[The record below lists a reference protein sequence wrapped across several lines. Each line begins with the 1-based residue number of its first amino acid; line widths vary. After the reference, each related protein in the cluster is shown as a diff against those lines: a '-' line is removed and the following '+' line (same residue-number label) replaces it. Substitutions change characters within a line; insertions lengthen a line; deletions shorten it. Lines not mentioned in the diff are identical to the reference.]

1 MSKKACGQPTDRHA
15 GSLVF
20 YAYSREFDA
29 IPPCRTTGKRTEY
42 RSGEICS
49 KLPCIANRRRN
60 ESRFSW
66 RIGQLVRRRDCDES
80 LAGPVTIIRQLN
92 ERRSSG
98 FRSPLSY
105 SLDRIS
111 RSRPHAC
118 TLAHTDDGAAVSTRI
133 KTASSV
139 ESARHSRE
147 SRLRACL
154 PLAREQRIQGRESEH
169 CGGATKKGE
178 RQGGKRGKERRREAR
193 LRVAKRV
200 LVRTENEAVR
210 ASRTGVRFANAR
222 VGSFT

>member
-1 MSKKACGQPTDRHA
+1 MNSTRSQRAERLQNEQNIVAVKSVP
-15 GSLVF
+15 SFPL
-20 YAYSREFDA
+20 SRIGDETNRDFPGEPSSSFDA
-29 IPPCRTTGKRTEY
+29 
-42 RSGEICS
+42 
-49 KLPCIANRRRN
+49 
-60 ESRFSW
+60 
-66 RIGQLVRRRDCDES
+66 RDCDES
-80 LAGPVTIIRQLN
+80 LAGPVTIVRYLN

-105 SLDRIS
+105 GLDRLR

-154 PLAREQRIQGRESEH
+154 PLASEQRIQGRESEH
-169 CGGATKKGE
+169 RGGATKKGE
-178 RQGGKRGKERRREAR
+178 RQGGKRGKERQREAR

-200 LVRTENEAVR
+200 PVRTENEAVR